1 MSMLN
6 LTSIPKSVSGQAQ
19 LLEIASTM
27 ADLERPF
34 NAADSEAVDKFV
46 LCANAASEFF
56 SVRIPCHGIMYIFDN
71 EEALHNFDYTS
82 VILKSIK
89 PAICLTA

>member
-34 NAADSEAVDKFV
+34 DPADTEAVDKFV
-46 LCANAASEFF
+46 QCANAASEFF
-56 SVRIPCHGIMYIFDN
+56 SVIENRVCHILVDPSFVYFVAKII
-71 EEALHNFDYTS
+71 ALKKLS
-82 VILKSIK
+82 
-89 PAICLTA
+89 

>member
-1 MSMLN
+1 MEFQLFMSMLN

-34 NAADSEAVDKFV
+34 DAADTEAVDKFV
-46 LCANAASEFF
+46 QCANAATEFF
-56 SVRIPCHGIMYIFDN
+56 SV
-71 EEALHNFDYTS
+71 
-82 VILKSIK
+82 IK
-89 PAICLTA
+89 NAYSAIHPLICKDLGNSPDGRPQL

>member
-1 MSMLN
+1 MHYIKFFYQDCSAVEFQLFMSMLN

-56 SVRIPCHGIMYIFDN
+56 SVRI
-71 EEALHNFDYTS
+71 L
-82 VILKSIK
+82 
-89 PAICLTA
+89 CLLLV

>member
-56 SVRIPCHGIMYIFDN
+56 SVIMYIFDN
-71 EEALHNFDYTS
+71 EETLHNFDYTS
-82 VILKSIK
+82 NMLDCVVTQPHLITPISPI
-89 PAICLTA
+89 

>member
-34 NAADSEAVDKFV
+34 DAVDTEAVDKFV
-46 LCANAASEFF
+46 QCANAASEFF
-56 SVRIPCHGIMYIFDN
+56 SVNENASSIVICFCRPVFVYI
-71 EEALHNFDYTS
+71 LCS
-82 VILKSIK
+82 
-89 PAICLTA
+89 

>member
-34 NAADSEAVDKFV
+34 DAADTESVDKFV
-46 LCANAASEFF
+46 QCANAASEFF
-56 SVRIPCHGIMYIFDN
+56 SVIENRVCH
-71 EEALHNFDYTS
+71 
-82 VILKSIK
+82 ILVDLCVFCWINQACKFSSTDTEQEY
-89 PAICLTA
+89 AIC